1 MNGLSVIL
9 TMALFVLI
17 LAMSLFFVII
27 VLCAKNKIEKCNN
40 TKKTKMKWLIIGGL
54 YIFVCITIIIILI
67 FTMF

>member
-27 VLCAKNKIEKCNN
+27 VLCAKNKIKKCNN
-40 TKKTKMKWLIIGGL
+40 TKKTKMKWLIIGEL